1 MDYILIGSYQFDR
14 DASKDDMR
22 LDYCSAFQEM
32 ALDESNLSFDTVSAE
47 IYTKTAGKQLA
58 ALPDNTPIVIYR
70 DNAIKARFVK
80 RGISRI
86 GPNTY
91 SLTGQSPMGA
101 LSKMPHPGSIYTG
114 QTVEE
119 VAKEICGSVPILVK
133 TVYAGTKLYGW
144 LPYANG
150 KDRSARDNLVQ
161 VLFAIGAYLR
171 TDLNG
176 VLRIEPLWD
185 GAASTISVDRS
196 YSGGTVKYDSPISAV
211 TVTEHQYIAGT
222 DEKELFSGTS
232 QQGDIITFSEPMHAL
247 TATGFTILESGANY
261 AKISS
266 GSGSLK
272 GKTYIHN
279 TRLVTQ
285 TVTENAAENVKAVTD
300 ATLVSLVN
308 SSAVAKRLA
317 DYYKCRETI
326 TNGIVSGQEKP
337 GHVVSVYH
345 PYDKQMVSAC
355 IVSLD
360 TTMSGTLKSEM
371 AALVGYLP
379 PQPDTTVI
387 YNERDL
393 ISESGD
399 WTIPDN
405 VTELHY
411 VLISGGSGGLAG
423 EAGNAG
429 SSSNNA
435 TASAKGGSSYTPG
448 GKGGKGGA
456 GGLGGSG
463 GKVVSGDIT
472 VTPGDVLHISVGTG
486 GGAGEDG
493 TDTTLTVGEIV
504 YSSADGAS
512 SAIGYTDT
520 TTGETFAATGDSGKN
535 GGNGGDGG
543 RFGDSSSSTS
553 GADGESV
560 GENTGGSGGV
570 SSTGSGGQ
578 YISSYPNYIVTS
590 TGSETKLSGG
600 ETFSGYVR
608 ISMNE
613 STGIFTLSNYQTV
626 TYTYGQRPA
635 YTRFYSGGNGSQ
647 TVTGTDISGTPTNY
661 YSQPIKVTGVPSY
674 SSPGYYYGKA
684 GGGGGG
690 ASGKNNGSAGSSGP
704 GGKGADGGTQPD
716 ETVYGKGGPG
726 GNGGGGGGG
735 AGGSGASTNAKYT
748 ESYTSYGSSGGVGGA
763 AGIAGGGAPGC
774 AILYYGKPKLIPSG
788 WLKDK
793 NGKLVLDR
801 LGRRI
806 IK

>member
-47 IYTKTAGKQLA
+47 IYTKTAGKLLA

-119 VAKEICGSVPILVK
+119 VAKEICGSIPILVK

-232 QQGDIITFSEPMHAL
+232 QQGDIITFSEPMHSL

-285 TVTENAAENVKAVTD
+285 TVTENAAENVKSVTD

-345 PYDKQMVSAC
+345 PYDKKMVSAC

-371 AALVGYLP
+371 AALVGFLP
-379 PQPDTTVI
+379 PQPETTE
-387 YNERDL
+387 YYDER
-393 ISESGD
+393 
-399 WTIPDN
+399 
-405 VTELHY
+405 
-411 VLISGGSGGLAG
+411 VLLTGSGEWESVIDG
-423 EAGNAG
+423 EIRVVVIGGGETGASGSAG
-429 SSSNNA
+429 SSAGIS
-435 TASAKGGSSYTPG
+435 SQSKSGSSGSYSGSPAGQG
-448 GKGGKGGA
+448 GEGGE
-456 GGLGGSG
+456 GGSG
-463 GKVVSGDIT
+463 GKILIASLNVIT
-472 VTPGDVLHISVGTG
+472 GQKFQYAAAQP
-486 GGAGEDG
+486 AGNS
-493 TDTTLTVGEIV
+493 TFGEL
-504 YSSADGAS
+504 SSAS
-512 SAIGYTDT
+512 
-520 TTGETFAATGDSGKN
+520 GETSVDGYYDLVTQTFFGRKGANGIK
-535 GGNGGDGG
+535 GGNGGSPGNNGQAVGDYLGG
-543 RFGDSSSSTS
+543 YGINSKTVSQTKYGTS
-553 GADGESV
+553 G
-560 GENTGGSGGV
+560 
-570 SSTGSGGQ
+570 
-578 YISSYPNYIVTS
+578 
-590 TGSETKLSGG
+590 
-600 ETFSGYVR
+600 
-608 ISMNE
+608 
-613 STGIFTLSNYQTV
+613 TV
-626 TYTYGQRPA
+626 TA
-635 YTRFYSGGNGSQ
+635 NGW
-647 TVTGTDISGTPTNY
+647 
-661 YSQPIKVTGVPSY
+661 
-674 SSPGYYYGKA
+674 
-684 GGGGGG
+684 GGGG
-690 ASGKNNGSAGSSGP
+690 AAQGANGATSAGEVYINLYGEFNSNDPSQSVVTISGNCSG
-704 GGKGADGGTQPD
+704 GGKGANGANGNDGENYGDGGD
-716 ETVYGKGGPG
+716 GGH
-726 GNGGGGGGG
+726 GGGG
-735 AGGSGASTNAKYT
+735 AGAVGTLSMSFSPSGKNPKT
-748 ESYTSYGSSGGVGGA
+748 ETGGA
-763 AGIAGGGAPGC
+763 WATGGSAGAGGAGKPGC
-774 AILYYGKPKLIPSG
+774 IIIYYRKKKELQSG

-793 NGKLVLDR
+793 NGKPVLDR